1 MDTCSYFIKDK
12 ALFGSFPSEIAVKE
26 LEDNGVRYFVN
37 LTHDDEDK
45 IKQYQTNYQTITYT
59 IKDRSIPTNLES
71 FTQFIIHIGSIIRNL
86 DKEKVYIHCKGGHGR
101 SGLVVACLICYIFK
115 LSAYEALNY
124 TSKCHNNRSV
134 MRDKW
139 RKIGSPQ
146 TYLQKR
152 FVHQLFRPINF
163 ARMYKGVFSLYSSEL
178 KFSTDKGVSFFESI
192 HEGVKENNLP
202 LKLLYEQKIVQHED
216 LREFLYHT
224 YLKPIVSYDNNNDIS
239 REICEIL
246 CDIRHRM
253 YFEKNLTN

>member
-12 ALFGSFPSEIAVKE
+12 ALFGSYPSEIAVKE

-37 LTHDDEDK
+37 LTHEDEDK
-45 IKQYQTNYQTITYT
+45 IKQYQTNYQIITYT
-59 IKDRSIPTNLES
+59 IKDRSIPHDLES
-71 FTQFIIHIGSIIRNL
+71 FTQFIIHIGSIIKNL
-86 DKEKVYIHCKGGHGR
+86 DREKVYIHCKGGHGR
-101 SGLVVACLICYIFK
+101 SGLVVACLICYLFK

-163 ARMYKGVFSLYSSEL
+163 ARMYKGMFSLYCSEL
-178 KFSTDKGVSFFESI
+178 KFSTDKGLFFFESI
-192 HEGVKENNLP
+192 HEGVKQNIP
-202 LKLLYEQKIVQHED
+202 LKLLYEEKIAQHKD
-216 LREFLYHT
+216 LKEFLYHT

-239 REICEIL
+239 KEICQIL
-246 CDIRHRM
+246 CEIRQKL
-253 YFEKNLTN
+253 YNNY